1 LPASSGIRGH
11 DESVAT
17 VPPASR
23 WHTASLVLLIVA
35 VAVTG
40 TLLTRAAPAAPLV
53 PSSSRALG
61 VYVPVLIVQWSL
73 VVYVARLGRSRCVLL
88 SLLGRGWRLP
98 GRAAG
103 DVALALAAWVTIET
117 LTIAW
122 ARAFGIQRSAAIVS
136 LLPET
141 GLERAAWV
149 AVAASAG
156 FCEEVVYRG
165 YLQVQLTRFTG
176 SAFAGLV
183 LQAALFGVAHA
194 DQGLQAVPRVALCG
208 LVLGALA
215 RARKSLWPGI
225 LCHVGVDLASGL
237 LQ

>member
-1 LPASSGIRGH
+1 M
-11 DESVAT
+11 
-17 VPPASR
+17 
-23 WHTASLVLLIVA
+23 
-35 VAVTG
+35 
-40 TLLTRAAPAAPLV
+40 
-53 PSSSRALG
+53 
-61 VYVPVLIVQWSL
+61 
-73 VVYVARLGRSRCVLL
+73 
-88 SLLGRGWRLP
+88 LGRGWRPP

-103 DVALALAAWVTIET
+103 DVAFAVAGWVAIEVVT
-117 LTIAW
+117 LAW
-122 ARAFGIQRSAAIVS
+122 ARAFGIHRIATIAS

-156 FCEEVVYRG
+156 FCEELVYRG
-165 YLQVQLTRFTG
+165 YLQIQLTSFTG
-176 SAFAGLV
+176 SAIAGVV

-194 DQGLQAVPRVALCG
+194 DQGLPAVPRVALCG

-225 LCHVGVDLASGL
+225 LCHAGIDVASGL